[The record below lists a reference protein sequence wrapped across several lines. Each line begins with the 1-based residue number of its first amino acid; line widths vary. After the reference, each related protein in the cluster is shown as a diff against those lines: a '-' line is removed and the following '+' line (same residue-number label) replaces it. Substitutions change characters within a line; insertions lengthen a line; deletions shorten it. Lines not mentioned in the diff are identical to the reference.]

1 MCLPEAQ
8 TFEAKSVEFIR
19 FNGNQEKSKA
29 PGWLASRESLQIVES
44 PREFLEIL
52 GNPRNSVNISKTS
65 REFSNIS
72 PKSRKFWEIL
82 EDSQEN
88 PPRNEKV

>member
-8 TFEAKSVEFIR
+8 AFEAKSVESMG
-19 FNGNQEKSKA
+19 FNEDQEKSKA

-52 GNPRNSVNISKTS
+52 ENPRNSS
-65 REFSNIS
+65 R
-72 PKSRKFWEIL
+72 IL
-82 EDSQEN
+82 EYF
-88 PPRNEKV
+88 